1 MTYETHTTSY
11 EQHRDRLGSLVD
23 LFAVTVKNEAER
35 LYKSGM
41 MDPAQYSRHDSEL
54 AIILIRAALER
65 VTDSG
70 MLHLHTKEA
79 RREVRNLIMA

>member
-11 EQHRDRLGSLVD
+11 EQHRDRLHGLVD
-23 LFAVTVKNEAER
+23 LFAVTVKNETEN
-35 LYKSGM
+35 LYRSGM
-41 MDPAQYSRHDSEL
+41 IDPAQYDRYTADLS
-54 AIILIRAALER
+54 IILIRAALER

-79 RREVRNLIMA
+79 RREVKNLIMA